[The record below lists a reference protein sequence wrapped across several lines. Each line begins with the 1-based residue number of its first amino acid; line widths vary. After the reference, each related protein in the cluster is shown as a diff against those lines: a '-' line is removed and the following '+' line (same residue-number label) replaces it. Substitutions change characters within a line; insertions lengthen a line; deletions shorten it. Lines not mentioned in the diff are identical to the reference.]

1 LGVTPHLFDGEVEY
15 MKKHS
20 KATRLAASLF
30 AVALIASACGGDDEA
45 ATDDTTALEEE
56 PAAEPVSYPTLAEC
70 ADVTYDYTYTPPAS
84 AGMTVTYDLNPDAVW
99 EDGSPI
105 TAADFK
111 ATWEAAL
118 NTPGSISTVGYDQIT
133 SVEAGSSDKQVV
145 VEFKSVYGPYKGL
158 FGGLLKAASVKN
170 TSDISADFADFI
182 GFSGR
187 PWVMKSWSPS
197 QVVYVPNKN
206 YWGDDK
212 AASEE
217 LVIVPMAD
225 DDTQVASI
233 KAGEVDFVYP
243 QFYGGI
249 EEAYADPN
257 ITLQKEFGGDYEGFY
272 FQQKCGPFANPIFRA
287 AFSKSID
294 RDALFQ
300 QIYVPL
306 GGESPLQCGPI
317 VPGPYCNGDEFANSY
332 DPAGAEALLT
342 ENGWTKGADGYWLDP
357 ATGEAPDI
365 RWIINTG
372 NTRRENTQAYLIP
385 LLNAAGFKVRADN
398 CDAACYFQQRL
409 PALDYDMAMYI
420 STAPPD
426 PGYLTPSFTCDQ
438 IPTAAND
445 NQGQNSQGWCNAEAS
460 DLLHNADFEADAT
473 KRAELVKSALK
484 LMAADSVMLPL
495 FQFPKAGFWRTD
507 QVGGPV
513 GAELRNYTSFIN
525 NHLWTDLNGD
535 GKVVLGAEQW
545 PACLNPVTE
554 CANSSWMVWTTI
566 NQVMPGAFATT
577 NDGAYVITN
586 LLTGEPTVTIK

>member
-1 LGVTPHLFDGEVEY
+1 MTPHLFDGEVEY

-249 EEAYADPN
+249 EAAYDDPN

-317 VPGPYCNGDEFANSY
+317 VPGPYCNGDEFANAY

-438 IPTAAND
+438 IPTAANN

-586 LLTGEPTVTIK
+586 LLTGEPTVNIK

>member
-1 LGVTPHLFDGEVEY
+1 VTPHLFDGEVEY